1 VTGSIDIADDRS
13 VVQSYARI
21 FRPDRRIYAVEG
33 YRLPVPGGVPLGWLG
48 YAVAALVAIIVL
60 SGRSW
65 TVAMVAAFVAAG
77 AGLLAG
83 DRATAIVVG
92 ACALGGAQ
100 IAGFVLAAL
109 DWPLRLLI
117 LPAAVATLATQA
129 TPDGRPA
136 HRYALSRLALQLRQP
151 RRSLGR
157 ALPMTGSRRH
167 HATRL
172 VVAADVHEWLLDR
185 ARVTGPA
192 TVRFAVPLPVSQRQT
207 RRGQRRRFSHPP
219 RRLVRGSVET
229 VDRVELAA
237 GERLELRA

>member
-1 VTGSIDIADDRS
+1 MADDRAS
-13 VVQSYARI
+13 IQSYARI
-21 FRPDRRIYAVEG
+21 FKPDRRIYAVEG

-48 YAVAALVAIIVL
+48 YAVAALVAIIAL

-65 TVAMVAAFVAAG
+65 TVAAVAGLVAAG

-92 ACALGGAQ
+92 VAALGGVQ
-100 IAGFVLAAL
+100 VAGFVLSVL

-136 HRYALSRLALQLRQP
+136 HRYALSWLALQLRP
-151 RRSLGR
+151 ARRSLGR
-157 ALPMTGSRRH
+157 ALPPAGSRRDH
-167 HATRL
+167 GARL
-172 VVAADVHEWLLDR
+172 AVAADAHEWLLDR

-192 TVRFAVPLPVSQRQT
+192 TVRFAAPLPVSDARP
-207 RRGQRRRFSHPP
+207 RRGRGRRVSHPP
-219 RRLVRGSVET
+219 RRLTRGNVAT
-229 VDRVELAA
+229 VDLVALAA
-237 GERLELRA
+237 GERLELRP